1 MYWKLTRENDRDDR
15 EWEATD
21 KKGCK
26 HIVIIQRQGSE
37 FYGKFDY
44 YIRTLSMD
52 GNKRI
57 GGKVV
62 ERKSMKYAMKQAE
75 KLMLELDKKYG
86 NGNGTVIKM
95 PKSEID
101 KINKKMGV

>member
-15 EWEATD
+15 EWEAKD
-21 KKGCK
+21 RSGN
-26 HIVIIQRQGSE
+26 HHYVIIQRQGNE

-44 YIRTLSMD
+44 YIRSLSMD
-52 GNKRI
+52 GNKQI
-57 GGKVV
+57 GGKTI

-75 KLMLELDKKYG
+75 KLMKELDAKYD

-101 KINKKMGV
+101 KMNKKLGV